1 MASGHTL
8 IADIIEPTLFT
19 PYVLKETEEKAEFVQ
34 SGILTSSPQIASF
47 LAGGGLVETRPTWK
61 DLDNDVENVAD
72 ETLAQIFTNVSPF
85 TPSKIQTYSEVLVR
99 LTRTKQWSA
108 HKLQDFIS
116 GSDAMGAI
124 ASRVGYWESRRL
136 QAATLAVLAG
146 VFADNDAAPSG
157 TEHVAGDL
165 TFDASSTSFVAGVTN
180 FTAENLLDAKQTLGD
195 SQGDLK
201 ILAVHSVVYNRMLKN
216 DLIDFRPDSVQGSP
230 LGSFQG
236 MKLVVDDGMPKS
248 GNVYHSYLFAP
259 GALEYS
265 FGDMPRATEIQ
276 WLADAGKGLGQEVL
290 YRRWALCIHPMGHAY
305 VGSQSA
311 KGGPANGDAATV
323 NTLAHAASWQRRC
336 PERKQVKIARLITR
350 EA

>member
-8 IADIIEPTLFT
+8 IADIIEPTIFT

-34 SGILTSSPQIASF
+34 SGILQKSAQIGQF

-61 DLDNDVENVAD
+61 DLDNDVENVAT
-72 ETLAQIFTNVSPF
+72 EALAFQYGGTPA
-85 TPSKIQTYSEVLVR
+85 TPSKITTYSEVLVR

-116 GSDAMGAI
+116 GSDAMSAI
-124 ASRVGYWESRRL
+124 GSRVGYWESRRL
-136 QAATLAVLAG
+136 QAATLAVVAG
-146 VFADNDAAPSG
+146 VLADNDAAPTG
-157 TEHVAGDL
+157 TEHVQGDL
-165 TFDASSTSFVAGVTN
+165 TFDASGVSFVAGTTN
-180 FTAENLLDAKQTLGD
+180 FTAENLLDAKQTMGD

-201 ILAVHSVVYNRMLKN
+201 ILAVHSAVYNRMLKN
-216 DLIDFRPDSVQGSP
+216 DLIDFRPDSTQGSP

-236 MKLVVDDGMPKS
+236 MRLIVDDGMPKT

-259 GALEYS
+259 GALEFS
-265 FGDMPRATEIQ
+265 FGEMPKATEIQ
-276 WLADAGKGLGQEVL
+276 WLPDAGLGLGQEVL

-311 KGGPANGDAATV
+311 KGGPANGDAATA

-336 PERKQVKIARLITR
+336 PERKQVKFARLITR

>member
-8 IADIIEPTLFT
+8 ITDIIEPAIFT
-19 PYVLKETEEKAEFVQ
+19 PYVQKITEEKAEFVQ
-34 SGILTSSPQIASF
+34 SGILQQSSQIASF

-61 DLDNDVENVAD
+61 DLDNDAENVATED
-72 ETLAQIFTNVSPF
+72 LSFLYSGTPA
-85 TPSKIQTYSEVLVR
+85 TPSKITTYSEVLVR

-116 GSDAMGAI
+116 GSDAMAAI
-124 ASRVGYWESRRL
+124 GGRVGFWESRRL
-136 QAATLAVLAG
+136 QAAVLATVAG
-146 VFADNDAAPSG
+146 VLADNDAAPGGSD
-157 TEHVAGDL
+157 THTAGDL
-165 TFDASSTSFVAGVTN
+165 TFDASGGGFVSGVTN
-180 FTAENLLDAKQTLGD
+180 FTAENLLDAKQTMGD

-201 ILAVHSVVYNRMLKN
+201 ILAVHSAVYNRMLKN
-216 DLIDFRPDSVQGSP
+216 DLIDFRPDSAQGAA

-236 MKLVVDDGMPKS
+236 MRLVVDDGMPKS

-276 WLADAGKGLGQEVL
+276 WLPDAGKGLGQEVL

-305 VGSQSA
+305 TGSQSA
-311 KGGPANGDAATV
+311 KGGPANGDASTA
-323 NTLAHAASWQRRC
+323 NTLAHAASWSRRC
-336 PERKQVKIARLITR
+336 PERKMVKFARLITR